1 MRRIWLVL
9 IPPLA
14 LIFGVSAAV
23 LVTDSPD
30 LPASSPASTSPMTN
44 AGDLSAPPSAHVPL
58 PLPELDLPP
67 LEPDPAW
74 WRASSAPGS
83 IGVIWVSREGSDPS
97 GMLENGTQ
105 RELYERLVEC
115 FPEGATNEELYQGK
129 IGCFDERVIRS
140 AASTPNPTDVFAAIR
155 ALNTARPDVF
165 TVCHNASH
173 KVGEIALKRIIPV
186 YGVDTDIIAA
196 LLDRGANACMGGLM
210 HGTLDAIGLL
220 VSDVEAFTPAVD
232 ACLLANPENLGYCTD
247 AVGHA
252 TWDAFKDIPKA
263 ATVCSFFKT
272 ASSRRECGEG
282 ILMRIYQREEPNDP
296 WFLGNITN
304 DRDLLR
310 WNEDI
315 AKICQSWPST
325 PFSAAAPEDPREW
338 CWSGAVYLLFKP
350 LFYSIESRGGK
361 VEEAYDELSARLS
374 LAIKTCSSFPT
385 PGDDLCLG
393 RMGPSVGHIAAFER
407 EYAEKLCQLFPTTS
421 AVERCTKDAFMRID
435 DAFSE

>member
-1 MRRIWLVL
+1 
-9 IPPLA
+9 
-14 LIFGVSAAV
+14 
-23 LVTDSPD
+23 
-30 LPASSPASTSPMTN
+30 
-44 AGDLSAPPSAHVPL
+44 
-58 PLPELDLPP
+58 
-67 LEPDPAW
+67 
-74 WRASSAPGS
+74 
-83 IGVIWVSREGSDPS
+83 
-97 GMLENGTQ
+97 MLENATQ
-105 RELYERLVEC
+105 RELYESLAEC
-115 FPEGATNEELYQGK
+115 FPKGATNEELYQGK
-129 IGCFDERVIRS
+129 VGCFDERVIRS

-186 YGVDTDIIAA
+186 YGVDADIIAA

-220 VSDVEAFTPAVD
+220 VSEVEAFAPAVD

-252 TWDAFKDIPKA
+252 TWDAFKDVPKA

-350 LFYSIESRGGK
+350 LFYSIESRGGE
-361 VEEAYDELSARLS
+361 VESAYDELSARLS

-385 PGDDLCLG
+385 PGDDLCLE

-435 DAFSE
+435 NAFSE